1 VFLFLSNLIPFKFFF
16 CYKMAMRSSA
26 LPLLVSDIGIS
37 EAMTINND
45 GDTALR
51 VEGGAS
57 AWTSAQAV
65 QVTDTVGDVHLTQD
79 NFPIIECVDR
89 LRKSTGQTSDS
100 SSTPTI
106 IGLLK
111 SIAAKLE

>member
-1 VFLFLSNLIPFKFFF
+1 
-16 CYKMAMRSSA
+16 MATLRPTV
-26 LPLLVSDIGIS
+26 PLLVTDIGIA

-45 GDTALR
+45 GDAALR
-51 VEGGAS
+51 VDGGAS
-57 AWTSAQAV
+57 PWTSAQAV

-89 LRKSTGQTSDS
+89 LRISTGQTSDS